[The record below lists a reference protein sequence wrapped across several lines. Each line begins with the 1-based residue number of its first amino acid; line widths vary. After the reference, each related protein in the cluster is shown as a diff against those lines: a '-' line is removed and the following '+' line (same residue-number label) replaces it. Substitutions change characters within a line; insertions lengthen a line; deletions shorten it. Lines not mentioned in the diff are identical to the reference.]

1 MKLFLTYLLLIAPT
15 VKTATGIIGG
25 SVLYLW
31 LMSWAVAD
39 CGYRP
44 IPGRFAILG
53 AVLLALSLLCPG
65 EEAVAVLLE
74 TLK

>member
-15 VKTATGIIGG
+15 AKTVSGISGVSLTILYVIAFLAQSEYVNPLPAWIG
-25 SVLYLW
+25 
-31 LMSWAVAD
+31 
-39 CGYRP
+39 
-44 IPGRFAILG
+44 ILG

>member
-15 VKTATGIIGG
+15 AKAAAGISGV
-25 SVLYLW
+25 SVLTLW
-31 LMSWAVAD
+31 LMSWAVAG

-44 IPGRFAILG
+44 MPGRFANLG
-53 AVLLALSLLCPG
+53 AGLLALSILCPG

-74 TLK
+74 ALK